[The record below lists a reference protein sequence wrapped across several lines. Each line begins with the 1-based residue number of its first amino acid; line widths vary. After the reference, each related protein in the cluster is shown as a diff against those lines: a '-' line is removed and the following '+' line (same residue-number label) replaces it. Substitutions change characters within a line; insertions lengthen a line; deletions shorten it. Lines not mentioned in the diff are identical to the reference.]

1 VDTKLPYLHFLA
13 MRLYDYIQ
21 STKYKH
27 KRNIM
32 INDNTYKYTSKE
44 FLKALGLGELR
55 RYGRVVHRALKLLEH
70 LNYIEIIEKRSL
82 GAKAGGQVT
91 VYIIRLRE

>member
-1 VDTKLPYLHFLA
+1 MSTKYPYLQFLA
-13 MRLYDYIQ
+13 LRLYDYIQ

-32 INDNTYKYTSKE
+32 INDSTYKYTSKE
-44 FLKALGLGELR
+44 FLKALELGELR
-55 RYGRVVHRALKLLEH
+55 RYGRVVHRALKLLEY
-70 LNYIEIIEKRSL
+70 LNYIEIVEKRSL
-82 GAKAGGQVT
+82 GTKAGGQVT